1 MATRFSFGVF
11 GQGSGDLQPNLIV
24 EIKTTGTSTVLA
36 STASGSIIDNG
47 DGTYFTDVLDTSN
60 VDVFVGGSLH
70 EEMTNQ
76 FVATDE
82 IKTHMVDD
90 TLHRPIDDGAGN
102 GATTKLWSADKIY
115 DYTNATFEGKD
126 STLMKEG
133 EVDGTSL
140 EFATTLHLKDL
151 GVINAKLG
159 NSAVTTGKIDD
170 LAVTNAKMATNSVGT
185 TEIIDGSVTATEI
198 ANLSVLESKIA
209 YNAITPTQISHHT
222 GYGVISFGSSGVPQF
237 GKINT
242 DHIEGNAVSTAKL
255 DEDCVTESKMADN
268 AVGAPQIKHHTGY
281 GAVVF
286 STAGV
291 PSYDEVNT
299 DHLADLAVTGDKLA
313 TNAVDSDHYV
323 DGSIDRAHLAN
334 DIIDETKIADG
345 AITSDKLNAS
355 VGLTPTDDTIDP
367 DHFKV
372 PASGT
377 AGFAEQAGTD
387 GLGGIIASLPS
398 YASGDEF
405 KWLDLKFNGMNVVD
419 SSNASNGKL
428 QKTISIDQSF
438 TSENYISSDK
448 TLLQNMD
455 ILDQRLGYLTQ
466 FSGTEGLYT
475 ILATND
481 WDAHNQ
487 SSSGFGTPIYEA
499 DPTIVEA
506 TLTDGGSYASG
517 TFYTIRKINFYKIP
531 DYRQLV
537 LYTRSRVSS
546 ATNGFTGKTQITIGG
561 YNVSNQ
567 SEASDSINATGNLG
581 ELGAIY
587 FDLTSHANYDLY
599 TVNIQFMFD
608 NNSSSGTKDFKVL
621 EWCLIG
627 KRQITVVAGQT
638 TEYVGNPTD

>member
-1 MATRFSFGVF
+1 MISQKKRFVFSF
-11 GQGSGDLQPNLIV
+11 I
-24 EIKTTGTSTVLA
+24 
-36 STASGSIIDNG
+36 
-47 DGTYFTDVLDTSN
+47 
-60 VDVFVGGSLH
+60 
-70 EEMTNQ
+70 
-76 FVATDE
+76 
-82 IKTHMVDD
+82 
-90 TLHRPIDDGAGN
+90 
-102 GATTKLWSADKIY
+102 
-115 DYTNATFEGKD
+115 
-126 STLMKEG
+126 
-133 EVDGTSL
+133 
-140 EFATTLHLKDL
+140 
-151 GVINAKLG
+151 
-159 NSAVTTGKIDD
+159 
-170 LAVTNAKMATNSVGT
+170 
-185 TEIIDGSVTATEI
+185 
-198 ANLSVLESKIA
+198 
-209 YNAITPTQISHHT
+209 
-222 GYGVISFGSSGVPQF
+222 
-237 GKINT
+237 
-242 DHIEGNAVSTAKL
+242 
-255 DEDCVTESKMADN
+255 
-268 AVGAPQIKHHTGY
+268 

-387 GLGGIIASLPS
+387 GLGGIIASSPS